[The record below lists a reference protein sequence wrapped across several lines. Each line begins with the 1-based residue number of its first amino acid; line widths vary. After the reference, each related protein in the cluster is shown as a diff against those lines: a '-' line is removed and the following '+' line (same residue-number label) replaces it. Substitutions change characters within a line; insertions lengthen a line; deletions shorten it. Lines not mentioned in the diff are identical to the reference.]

1 MKKKDFIRKIFI
13 YLLTFAIWLS
23 CIAVA
28 GNEEIYGEEDREIT
42 ICIEVFSIGNGYLVE
57 PVKVKVQQGDTLA
70 DVLVRTILDNGWCC
84 YYGGTTKSSFY
95 LSYIANGD
103 KKNKRYDGYS
113 RSDLPATVKKLNIHT
128 DISDELSK
136 HLESDMI
143 YYDTSDF
150 EDNYKDILGEFV
162 YTNGSG
168 WMYCVNNEFPA
179 LAFSQYTPQNGD
191 VVRVQFTLCYGADIG
206 GASAMGDDSEIYG
219 TLSENYYDVANK
231 DKLTELVADINTN
244 YKSAITN
251 ASISEKYKNA
261 VKVLTDVR
269 AAQSQADSAYNSLNK
284 AFASYKENNDKQQ
297 TSGNSS
303 QGANSSPN
311 KGTGNN
317 INTGNTGNTT
327 SAGYTGNN
335 NSDAGSITG
344 SNPNAGSGG
353 NTVSGNGTSNS
364 TGTDNSTFENGNTG
378 TQNGEGT
385 QHATV
390 SSETDSDNY
399 GENTL
404 INNENG
410 TDEKIYDASNN
421 DNGNKDTADNGD
433 TLNNSN
439 KTEIV
444 KKTDNGSKN
453 ILVVIIVVAVVAVAA
468 VVTIVIYRKTKGKEK
483 INEEK
488 FNS

>member
-1 MKKKDFIRKIFI
+1 MKKKDFIRKIVI

-23 CIAVA
+23 GIAVA

-206 GASAMGDDSEIYG
+206 GAYAMGDDSEIYG

-284 AFASYKENNDKQQ
+284 AFAGYKENNDKQQ

-303 QGANSSPN
+303 QGAN
-311 KGTGNN
+311 
-317 INTGNTGNTT
+317 
-327 SAGYTGNN
+327 N
-335 NSDAGSITG
+335 NSNAGSITG
-344 SNPNAGSGG
+344 SNPNAGSGS
-353 NTVSGNGTSNS
+353 NTVSDNVTSNS
-364 TGTDNSTFENGNTG
+364 TGTDNSTTATGGNKNSTFENGNTG

-404 INNENG
+404 LNNENG

-421 DNGNKDTADNGD
+421 DNGNKD
-433 TLNNSN
+433 
-439 KTEIV
+439 
-444 KKTDNGSKN
+444 
-453 ILVVIIVVAVVAVAA
+453 
-468 VVTIVIYRKTKGKEK
+468 
-483 INEEK
+483 
-488 FNS
+488 